1 MPRPTFVTTGR
12 VARNELNA
20 LAEDVRSL
28 EQAGALRVEDIYK
41 GSPEAKRAK
50 ELRDNEGADRGEAEL
65 LAWATSDPARR
76 EYRFISCDKEARKLA
91 KSLGLATG
99 DVLDLGIHWL
109 RRSLVSLDALDEA
122 FASWEDAH
130 PGELWRPRDFTTTKE
145 TIRAR
150 LAAAHR

>member
-1 MPRPTFVTTGR
+1 MPRPTFVTTSR
-12 VARNELNA
+12 VAGNELND

-50 ELRDNEGADRGEAEL
+50 ELRDNEGADPGEAEP
-65 LAWATSDPARR
+65 LAWATGDPTRR
-76 EYRFISCDKEARKLA
+76 EYRSISCDKKAREVA

-109 RRSLVSLDALDEA
+109 RLSLISRATLDDA
-122 FASWEDAH
+122 FA
-130 PGELWRPRDFTTTKE
+130 P
-145 TIRAR
+145 
-150 LAAAHR
+150 